1 MLHFIIILALAGL
14 TLLAISLQK
23 TYQSL
28 PAKELKRRAAKG
40 DELANLLHRAVG
52 YGISL
57 QVLLWIIIG
66 VSAAGFSAVLSHAVP
81 SWLAFIGMLAL
92 LWVGFAWL
100 PSSRVTSTGQ
110 WLAKTL
116 TPAIEWLLTHLHP
129 ILVRIGQFF
138 RTNGRVTVHT
148 GLYQKDDL
156 IELLD
161 RQNGQLDNRITANE
175 LNFARHALQFE
186 EKVVRDIM
194 TPRRVVKMVK
204 VEDSV
209 GPVLMDELHKSGF
222 SRFPVYEGKQDDVV
236 GTLYLRNL
244 VEKKATGK
252 VKDLMSKKVYYVNEE
267 QNLGHV
273 LNAFLRTKHH
283 IFIVVSEFEEISGV
297 ITIEDVIE
305 QLIGRKIVDEF
316 DKYDDMRAVAA
327 LAAKKDKQ
335 SHEHPAQDEPVVPT
349 SGKTAK
355 K

>member
-1 MLHFIIILALAGL
+1 MLQLLFILVLAAL

-28 PAKELKRRAAKG
+28 PVKELKRRAAKG
-40 DELANLLHRAVG
+40 DELAKLLHRAVA

-57 QVLLWIIIG
+57 QVLLWLIIG
-66 VSAAGFSAVLSHAVP
+66 LSAAGFSAVLSHTVP

-100 PSSRVTSTGQ
+100 PSTRVTNTGQ

-129 ILVRIGQFF
+129 LLVRVGQFL

-148 GLYQKDDL
+148 GLYQKEDL

-161 RQNGQLDNRITANE
+161 RQNGQLDNRITINE
-175 LNFARHALQFE
+175 LNFARHALLFE

-204 VEDSV
+204 VGESV

-222 SRFPVYEGKQDDVV
+222 SRFPVFDGKQDNIV
-236 GTLYLRNL
+236 GTLYLRTL

-267 QNLGHV
+267 QHLGHV

-283 IFIVVSEFEEISGV
+283 LFIVVNEFEEISGV

-316 DKYDDMRAVAA
+316 DKYDDLREVAA

-335 SHEHPAQDEPVVPT
+335 SHEHPAYEEPQSPT
-349 SGKTAK
+349 SEKPTK